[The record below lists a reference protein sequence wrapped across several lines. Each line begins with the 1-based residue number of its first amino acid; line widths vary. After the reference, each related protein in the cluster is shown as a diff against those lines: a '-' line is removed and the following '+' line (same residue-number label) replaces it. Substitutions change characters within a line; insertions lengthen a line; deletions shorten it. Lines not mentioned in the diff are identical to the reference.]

1 MQYFYTVR
9 EKESGNILP
18 LAGIW
23 KFDKYGKQSADRF
36 VLGDDEIEV
45 VAVQVEATSVIHND

>member
-9 EKESGNILP
+9 EKETGKILP

-36 VLGDDEIEV
+36 ALGDDEIEV
-45 VAVQVEATSVIHND
+45 VAVKVEATSIVHQD